1 MPARS
6 FIVQLSDTARS
17 LEASTLITK
26 SHFIESQYVSVKYL
40 TIPGKKPEQHLFLSR
55 REGTMNKCQAAF

>member
-17 LEASTLITK
+17 LEATTPITK
-26 SHFIESQYVSVKYL
+26 SHVESQYVSVKYL
-40 TIPGKKPEQHLFLSR
+40 TILGKKTEQQSFLSQ